1 MDKFIFAFISIRH
14 TFVKSCLCARP
25 DEIFIRSGTQR
36 KGRRTQSR
44 SRSPESKSTLTSSG
58 VRKSESR
65 QGVSQGI
72 SQGVSQLVSTLSRR
86 HGNKIFIRY
95 CRALLFD
102 IINKSHESVNTT
114 LRGRATSD
122 AGKVVCLT
130 AAAAGDASPAIV
142 VGVAVVDAVL
152 LTYLSHKVLS
162 RSLTHTLASHVSP
175 TRLLTRARVGVPN
188 LTPFYARS

>member
-1 MDKFIFAFISIRH
+1 MDKFIFAFISIRR

-44 SRSPESKSTLTSSG
+44 SRSPESKSALTSSG

-114 LRGRATSD
+114 LRGRATSNERRRQS
-122 AGKVVCLT
+122 CLPYS
-130 AAAAGDASPAIV
+130 AWLRLLLVMPLLLLLLL
-142 VGVAVVDAVL
+142 VL
-152 LTYLSHKVLS
+152 LLSMPCCWLI
-162 RSLTHTLASHVSP
+162 
-175 TRLLTRARVGVPN
+175 
-188 LTPFYARS
+188 